1 MGRTTATV
9 DDLRSALRRI
19 DGRPYP
25 AYKDLPREVA
35 GGRLTLRIDHV
46 QGDPFAAPSSMRVR
60 LPTEGWRADDLEG
73 ERGVALRDLLARR
86 LAEECRGASRSRG
99 SGKSGRVESDAP
111 GQQILRTT
119 AVVLGDGWVE
129 ARIRVGLPAKGRR
142 VLGREGAALLLD
154 VLPELAHRVLSAEE
168 WDDEVVRRHLD
179 TYVDHCA
186 LRRTVADRGWVGF
199 VADGAR
205 LPRRSGVD
213 DRPLGE
219 QAVPFVSPDGMRETV
234 ELPHAGE
241 VAGMALPAGVTLIV
255 GGGYHGKSTL
265 LRALERGVYAHVPGD
280 GRELVAAAPGAVK
293 VRAED
298 GRSVAGVDLSPFV
311 GDLPGGRSTTAFS
324 TENASGSTSQ
334 AAAIMEALEAGATSL
349 LVDEDTSATNVM
361 IRDARMQA
369 LIASEHEPLT
379 PFVDRARQLFDEHGV
394 STVVVM
400 GGSGD
405 WLDVADCVVGMR
417 EYVPWD
423 ATARAREVVAE
434 RPTGR
439 TAQEGA
445 FGALPRR
452 VPEAASLDPRRG
464 KRDVA
469 LRTRGVRELQ
479 YGTESIELG
488 AVEQLVHDGQ
498 VRAIA
503 EAIEWARRSAM
514 GTATV
519 AEVLDAVEAAV
530 AAGGLD
536 AVSPRP
542 AGDLVGFRRY
552 ELAAALN
559 RLRSLRVR

>member
-1 MGRTTATV
+1 MA
-9 DDLRSALRRI
+9 A
-19 DGRPYP
+19 
-25 AYKDLPREVA
+25 VA
-35 GGRLTLRIDHV
+35 
-46 QGDPFAAPSSMRVR
+46 
-60 LPTEGWRADDLEG
+60 
-73 ERGVALRDLLARR
+73 
-86 LAEECRGASRSRG
+86 
-99 SGKSGRVESDAP
+99 
-111 GQQILRTT
+111 
-119 AVVLGDGWVE
+119 
-129 ARIRVGLPAKGRR
+129 
-142 VLGREGAALLLD
+142 
-154 VLPELAHRVLSAEE
+154 
-168 WDDEVVRRHLD
+168 
-179 TYVDHCA
+179 
-186 LRRTVADRGWVGF
+186 
-199 VADGAR
+199 
-205 LPRRSGVD
+205 
-213 DRPLGE
+213 
-219 QAVPFVSPDGMRETV
+219 
-234 ELPHAGE
+234 
-241 VAGMALPAGVTLIV
+241 
-255 GGGYHGKSTL
+255 
-265 LRALERGVYAHVPGD
+265 
-280 GRELVAAAPGAVK
+280 GAVK

-311 GDLPGGRSTTAFS
+311 GDLPGGRSTKAFS

-334 AAAIMEALEAGATSL
+334 AAAIMEALEAGARCL

-361 IRDARMQA
+361 IRDARMQT

-379 PFVDRARQLFDEHGV
+379 PFVDRARQLFTEHGV

-405 WLDVADCVVGMR
+405 WLDVADCVIGMR
-417 EYVPWD
+417 EYVPWE

-439 TAQEGA
+439 TAQEGV

-503 EAIEWARRSAM
+503 EAIEWARRHAM
-514 GTATV
+514 GSATV
-519 AEVLDAVEAAV
+519 GEVLDAVEAAV

-536 AVSPRP
+536 AVCPRP
-542 AGDLVGFRRY
+542 AGDLVEFRRF
-552 ELAAALN
+552 EVAAALN